1 MVNTMSKWQ
10 PGDLPR
16 SVEEYGHHHGIW
28 TDMDLA
34 KFAMIAFVAG
44 VIVGWVI

>member
-1 MVNTMSKWQ
+1 MVNTMKKYN
-10 PGDLPR
+10 PYKLPITQ
-16 SVEEYGHHHGIW
+16 IW

-44 VIVGWVI
+44 VVVGWIV

>member
-1 MVNTMSKWQ
+1 MKKYNPYK
-10 PGDLPR
+10 LPITQ
-16 SVEEYGHHHGIW
+16 IW

-44 VIVGWVI
+44 VVVGWIV

>member
-1 MVNTMSKWQ
+1 MNNWK
-10 PGDLPR
+10 PGDYPKNAQ
-16 SVEEYGHHHGIW
+16 IW

-44 VIVGWVI
+44 VIVGVIL